1 MMHFLFKLF
10 KWLIILVLFAALS
23 LGFYAGNLSYE
34 ELFNAPWDRILGIE
48 NHRLDLGKIHGLEDR
63 YGWQRVMVPSKDGTE
78 LRGTYIETVKGGRKA
93 VVLLHGLYQNRSMCV
108 PYISMYQDMGYNV
121 LLVDLR
127 GHGESGGGHTDW
139 GIHDVDDMNAWV
151 DFLRSKNPSME
162 IGFHGISLGAA
173 MALIYSGSEEGQ
185 HMKFYVADSSYGN
198 LLALGRDKIMTYT
211 GDDRLVLGMD
221 VLNPFM
227 QAAMFF
233 HTGRILSDVD
243 PASQVTRM
251 SSPVLFL
258 HGGADML
265 VPPSVAHELLADSSS
280 SVKELYIFDGA
291 AHTMEMAVNGPAY
304 KQVVQ
309 KFVKQRS

>member
-1 MMHFLFKLF
+1 MHFLFKLF
-10 KWLIILVLFAALS
+10 KWFIILIIAAALV
-23 LGFYAGNLSYE
+23 LGFYAGNLAYE
-34 ELFNAPWDRILGIE
+34 ELFTAPWDRILGIQ
-48 NHRLDLGKIHGLEDR
+48 NHRSDLARMHGLEER

-78 LRGTYIETVKGGRKA
+78 LRGTYIETVKGGKKA
-93 VVLLHGLYQNRSMCV
+93 VILLHGLYQNRSMCV

-127 GHGESGGGHTDW
+127 GHGESGGGQTDW
-139 GIHDVDDMNAWV
+139 GIHDVDDMNGWV

-173 MALIYSGSEEGQ
+173 MALIYSGSKEGQ
-185 HMKFYVADSSYGN
+185 QMKFFVADSSYGN
-198 LLALGRDKIMTYT
+198 LLELGRDKILTYT

-221 VLNPFM
+221 MLNPFM

-233 HTGRILSDVD
+233 HTGKLLSDVD
-243 PASQVTRM
+243 PASQVTHM
-251 SSPVLFL
+251 TSPVLFL

-265 VPPSVAHELLADSSS
+265 VPPSAAHELLADSSS

-304 KQVVQ
+304 KRVVQ
-309 KFVKQRS
+309 KFVSERS

>member
-1 MMHFLFKLF
+1 M
-10 KWLIILVLFAALS
+10 
-23 LGFYAGNLSYE
+23 
-34 ELFNAPWDRILGIE
+34 
-48 NHRLDLGKIHGLEDR
+48 HGLEER

-78 LRGTYIETVKGGRKA
+78 LRGTYIETVKGGKKA
-93 VVLLHGLYQNRSMCV
+93 VILLHGLYQNRSMCV

-127 GHGESGGGHTDW
+127 GHGESGGGQTDW
-139 GIHDVDDMNAWV
+139 GIHDVDDMNGWV

-173 MALIYSGSEEGQ
+173 MALIYSGSKEGQ
-185 HMKFYVADSSYGN
+185 QMKFFVADSSYGN
-198 LLALGRDKIMTYT
+198 LLELGRDKILTYT

-233 HTGRILSDVD
+233 HTGKVLSDVD
-243 PASQVTRM
+243 PASQVTHM
-251 SSPVLFL
+251 ASPVLFL

-265 VPPSVAHELLADSSS
+265 VPPSAAHELLADSSS

-304 KQVVQ
+304 KQVVK
-309 KFVKQRS
+309 KFVSERS

>member
-1 MMHFLFKLF
+1 MHFLFKLF
-10 KWLIILVLFAALS
+10 KWLIILIIAAALG
-23 LGFYAGNLSYE
+23 LGFYAGNLAYE
-34 ELFNAPWDRILGIE
+34 ELFTAPWDRILGIQ
-48 NHRLDLGKIHGLEDR
+48 NHRSDLARMHGLEER

-78 LRGTYIETVKGGRKA
+78 LRGTYIETVKGGKKA
-93 VVLLHGLYQNRSMCV
+93 VILLHGLYQNRSMCV

-127 GHGESGGGHTDW
+127 GHGESGGGQTDW
-139 GIHDVDDMNAWV
+139 GIHDVDDMNGWV

-173 MALIYSGSEEGQ
+173 MALIYSGSKEGQ
-185 HMKFYVADSSYGN
+185 QMKFFVADSSYGN
-198 LLALGRDKIMTYT
+198 LLELGRDKILTYT

-233 HTGRILSDVD
+233 HTGKLLSDVD
-243 PASQVTRM
+243 PASQVTHM
-251 SSPVLFL
+251 ASPILFL

-265 VPPSVAHELLADSSS
+265 VPPSAAHELLADSSS

-304 KQVVQ
+304 KQVVK
-309 KFVKQRS
+309 KFVSERS